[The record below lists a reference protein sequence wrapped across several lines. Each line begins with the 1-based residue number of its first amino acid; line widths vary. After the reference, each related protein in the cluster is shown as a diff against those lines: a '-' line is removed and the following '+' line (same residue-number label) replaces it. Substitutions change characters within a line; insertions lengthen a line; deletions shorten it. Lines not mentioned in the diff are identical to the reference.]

1 MSVRAHVED
10 IEQRLAI
17 SGIVAIQPP
26 RVDRAELVRVVIG
39 APLLF
44 AGITLLAWVLTFV
57 LYLG

>member
-1 MSVRAHVED
+1 MSVRAHVEHV
-10 IEQRLAI
+10 ERRLAI
-17 SGIVAIQPP
+17 PDIVTIQPP
-26 RVDRAELVRVVIG
+26 RVDRAALVRLVIG